1 MTDGKDQHVTVVS
14 VGRLCVVSLLFGV
27 MIASLLPI
35 LLDVASL
42 ERKADILLMPGGIFA
57 SLLAPAQ
64 MIPHPMLLL
73 AGNAIFYALCLF
85 GLCLAVRRR
94 LPASAVRLST
104 WVFGFAAL
112 VLFVLAC
119 IPKFDPLWP
128 HGVRELQAR
137 DAKLKSLIR
146 SDMTIDQVRA
156 ALAQES
162 IPFNEETEDSA
173 REVLRNRNTQ
183 IVASAG
189 DRLVFSRFRTDAV
202 QYPCGYD
209 LQVVVL
215 LLQTASSRIV
225 MLPPCRSALN

>member
-1 MTDGKDQHVTVVS
+1 MSDGKTRTLQS
-14 VGRLCVVSLLFGV
+14 FQWVGLSVVSLLFGV

-35 LLDVASL
+35 LLNVASL

-85 GLCLAVRRR
+85 GLCLAVRRWLTAGAIR
-94 LPASAVRLST
+94 LGT
-104 WVFGFAAL
+104 WVFGFAAV
-112 VLFVLAC
+112 VLFALAC
-119 IPKFDPLWP
+119 LPRFDPLWP
-128 HGVRELQAR
+128 HGMGELQAR
-137 DAKLKSLIR
+137 EAKLKSLIR

-156 ALAQES
+156 ALEQES
-162 IPFNEETEDSA
+162 IPLNEETEDSA

-215 LLQTASSRIV
+215 FAPDGKIKNRYV
-225 MLPPCRSALN
+225 APLPICP

>member
-1 MTDGKDQHVTVVS
+1 MSEGKEQHVTIVS
-14 VGRLCVVSLLFGV
+14 VSRLCVVSLLLGG

-35 LLDVASL
+35 LLNVAEL
-42 ERKADILLMPGGIFA
+42 ERKADILLMPGGILS
-57 SLLAPAQ
+57 SLVAPAE
-64 MIPHPMLLL
+64 MVPHPMLLL
-73 AGNAIFYALCLF
+73 AGNATFYALCLF

-94 LPASAVRLST
+94 LTASAVRLAT
-104 WVFGFAAL
+104 WAFGFAA
-112 VLFVLAC
+112 VILFVLAC
-119 IPKFDPLWP
+119 IPKFNPLWP
-128 HGVRELQAR
+128 QGMGELQAR
-137 DAKLKSLIR
+137 EAKLKNLIR

-156 ALAQES
+156 ALQQES
-162 IPFNEETEDSA
+162 IPLNEETENSA

-215 LLQTASSRIV
+215 FAPDSKLKDRYVAP
-225 MLPPCRSALN
+225 LPICP

>member
-1 MTDGKDQHVTVVS
+1 MSDAKEQHVTVVS

-35 LLDVASL
+35 LLNIANL
-42 ERKADILLMPGGIFA
+42 ERKADILMMPGGILA

-85 GLCLAVRRR
+85 GLCLAVRRWLTAR
-94 LPASAVRLST
+94 AVRLGT
-104 WVFGFAAL
+104 WAFGFAAV
-112 VLFVLAC
+112 VLFALAC
-119 IPKFDPLWP
+119 VPKFNPLWP
-128 HGVRELQAR
+128 HGMGELQAR
-137 DAKLKSLIR
+137 ETKLKGLIR

-156 ALAQES
+156 ALQQES
-162 IPFNEETEDSA
+162 IPLNEETEDSA

-215 LLQTASSRIV
+215 FAPDGRLKNRYVAA
-225 MLPPCRSALN
+225 LPICP